1 MLQNPDRT
9 SASSVSDRVTLVA
22 GPSSGTKQ
30 PGPTANVAGGGRGVT
45 PDLGGRF
52 IGNDNVCHLG
62 LKSVADQM
70 KVKPSDQ
77 SIVVNMMSFME
88 RMESNNQLLVDIM
101 QQQQMQL
108 QQSQQR
114 VLATG
119 SVSD

>member
-9 SASSVSDRVTLVA
+9 SAGSASDRIALVA

-52 IGNDNVCHLG
+52 VGNDNVSNFG